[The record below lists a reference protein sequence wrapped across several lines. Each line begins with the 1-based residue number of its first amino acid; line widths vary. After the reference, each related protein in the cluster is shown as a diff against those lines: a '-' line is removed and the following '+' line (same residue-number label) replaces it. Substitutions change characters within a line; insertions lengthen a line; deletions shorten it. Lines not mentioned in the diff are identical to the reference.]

1 MRTITLA
8 QTAVFAALLLLAVA
22 LGIATTWA
30 LLGRVP
36 LGDFRGIVLVA
47 AALLFCFLYLLAVY
61 RGFLRVAPLREGP
74 VAKGSRAEF
83 VYHVYEL
90 FYLAVF
96 YSLTRTNI
104 VPVPLMRL
112 IYQGL
117 GARLG
122 TNSYSAGAL
131 LDPPLTTIGDNCI
144 IGHDAVLFCHVV
156 EGDNLEL
163 HRIRI
168 GNNVTIGGRAMVMPG
183 VTIGDGAIVA
193 MMSVVMKGSRIG
205 PGEVWGGNPARRK
218 SAVRLRTDEG
228 RGGGDGT
235 ADLET

>member
-1 MRTITLA
+1 MRKITLA
-8 QTAVFAALLLLAVA
+8 QTALFAALLLLAFM
-22 LGIATTWA
+22 LGVATTWW

-36 LGDFRGIVLVA
+36 LGDFRGVVLVF
-47 AALLFCFLYLLAVY
+47 AALVFCFLYLLALY
-61 RGFLRVAPLREGP
+61 RIFLRVAPLTEGP
-74 VAKGSRAEF
+74 IAKGSREEF

-112 IYQGL
+112 VYQGL

-122 TNSYSAGAL
+122 TNSYSAGTL

-163 HRIRI
+163 HPIRI

-183 VTIGDGAIVA
+183 ATIGDGAIVA
-193 MMSVVMKGSRIG
+193 MMSVVMKGSQIG
-205 PGEVWGGNPARRK
+205 AGEVWGGNPARKR
-218 SAVRLRTDEG
+218 SIVRPQRTDEQG
-228 RGGGDGT
+228 NASNT
-235 ADLET
+235 VA

>member
-1 MRTITLA
+1 MRKITFA
-8 QTAVFAALLLLAVA
+8 QTALFAALLLLAFMLGVA
-22 LGIATTWA
+22 TAWW

-36 LGDFRGIVLVA
+36 LGDFRGVVLVF
-47 AALLFCFLYLLAVY
+47 AALVFCFLYLLALY
-61 RGFLRVAPLREGP
+61 RMFLRVAPLTEGP
-74 VAKGSRAEF
+74 IAKGSREEF

-96 YSLTRTNI
+96 YSLTRNNI

-112 IYQGL
+112 VYQAL

-122 TNSYSAGAL
+122 TNSYSAGTL

-163 HRIRI
+163 HPIRI

-205 PGEVWGGNPARRK
+205 PGEVWGGNPARRR
-218 SAVRLRTDEG
+218 SIVRPQRTDEQG
-228 RGGGDGT
+228 NASDT
-235 ADLET
+235 DT